1 MMYSPSS
8 MTARNPN
15 LLGQPCSKNTRF
27 SARHSPLTTLD
38 ESRQAPG
45 WNSLAALA
53 QKAQSAFKHVI
64 QLHLGASGAVKYAE
78 QVEFEP
84 KWADSIPLIFGAWLE
99 ASINTTD
106 KITRKKMIPVIETSI
121 NLLLPYLST
130 KHMLTMEPT
139 AFRPEVMRESANA
152 TEFEANPANCTMVGA

>member
-1 MMYSPSS
+1 MNLGRLQDGTENVKNKYQYQFDS
-8 MTARNPN
+8 MKTEKVMQCIAE
-15 LLGQPCSKNTRF
+15 G
-27 SARHSPLTTLD
+27 LT
-38 ESRQAPG
+38 
-45 WNSLAALA
+45 SLAALA

-84 KWADSIPLIFGAWLE
+84 KWADSIPPIFGAWLE
-99 ASINTTD
+99 ASMNTTD

-152 TEFEANPANCTMVGA
+152 TEFEANPANCTLVGA